1 MFREARHR
9 AFFVAVKGD
18 KLMIALYCRV
28 STDEQAQHGYSI
40 GNQRERLE
48 AFCVSQ
54 GWQNY
59 QFYVDDGYTGTNM
72 DRPALKKMIRHIE
85 KGEISTVV
93 VYKLDRL
100 SRKQKDVLFLL
111 EDVFEANGVSFKS
124 ATEPFDTST
133 PLGKAMLGI
142 LAVFAQLERDTIVE
156 RVTSGRRRR
165 VRTGKWY
172 GGRVPFGY
180 RWNAEDEVLEIVPE
194 QAELV
199 KKVFSMYLQ
208 GNSYLSIADWLA
220 ARTKDRVIDHSVIRD
235 MLQRPVYTGHFNNA
249 GVLVRGNH
257 EAIIDMETFERV
269 QKEIQRRKEGR
280 APLGNYLLSGLL
292 KCGVCG
298 GPVIHVIAR
307 GGKNNRIKYH
317 YYACKAQHVRR
328 KDRDNDC
335 SLGYHPMEKID
346 EWVAERIKQMSL
358 NPQEVEKELAR
369 QSTGQ
374 NENEEI
380 IEHLEKALEEV
391 NRKLER
397 WYDAFEQ
404 GALDPAQLKRRVD
417 ALEEEKK
424 AILARLDEID
434 DLPCENNIDDLINMV
449 ATIGEA
455 WDDMTFDEQKTVLRA
470 VVDHIILYP
479 DKEPEIVWNV

>member
-1 MFREARHR
+1 
-9 AFFVAVKGD
+9 
-18 KLMIALYCRV
+18 
-28 STDEQAQHGYSI
+28 
-40 GNQRERLE
+40 
-48 AFCVSQ
+48 
-54 GWQNY
+54 
-59 QFYVDDGYTGTNM
+59 DDGYTGTNM

-156 RVTSGRRRR
+156 RVTFGRRRR

-208 GNSYLSIADWLA
+208 GHSYLSIAEWLA

-235 MLQRPVYTGHFNNA
+235 MLQRPVYTGHLNNA
-249 GVLVRGNH
+249 GVLVKGNH

-280 APLGNYLLSGLL
+280 APLGNYLLS
-292 KCGVCG
+292 
-298 GPVIHVIAR
+298 
-307 GGKNNRIKYH
+307 
-317 YYACKAQHVRR
+317 
-328 KDRDNDC
+328 
-335 SLGYHPMEKID
+335 
-346 EWVAERIKQMSL
+346 
-358 NPQEVEKELAR
+358 
-369 QSTGQ
+369 
-374 NENEEI
+374 
-380 IEHLEKALEEV
+380 
-391 NRKLER
+391 
-397 WYDAFEQ
+397 
-404 GALDPAQLKRRVD
+404 
-417 ALEEEKK
+417 
-424 AILARLDEID
+424 
-434 DLPCENNIDDLINMV
+434 
-449 ATIGEA
+449 
-455 WDDMTFDEQKTVLRA
+455 
-470 VVDHIILYP
+470 
-479 DKEPEIVWNV
+479 